1 MANIQL
7 KFGSLTLGSV
17 NNITVSGITEKS
29 GKPVQVANIPLSDG
43 GISETARLK
52 EKTINIEGDIV
63 GTSYDNLRTN
73 IDALHAGLLVLG
85 VQNLTKDDE
94 RQIACQLKDFSHSYD
109 HLTRRAKWTASFV
122 AHFPFWLSVNLT
134 TDQRAPS
141 SGTGY
146 TIANAGNAPTRLKIT
161 LLCASTNNDLCQF
174 ENTTRGELCKF
185 RGIILPSKNL
195 IVDNR
200 VTSDDFIVTNDGVS
214 DFPHFEG
221 DFINLTPGNNTFE
234 FTGTVPQSLL
244 LAWYNAWY

>member
-122 AHFPFWLSVNLT
+122 AHF
-134 TDQRAPS
+134 
-141 SGTGY
+141 
-146 TIANAGNAPTRLKIT
+146 
-161 LLCASTNNDLCQF
+161 
-174 ENTTRGELCKF
+174 
-185 RGIILPSKNL
+185 
-195 IVDNR
+195 
-200 VTSDDFIVTNDGVS
+200 
-214 DFPHFEG
+214 HF
-221 DFINLTPGNNTFE
+221 
-234 FTGTVPQSLL
+234 
-244 LAWYNAWY
+244 